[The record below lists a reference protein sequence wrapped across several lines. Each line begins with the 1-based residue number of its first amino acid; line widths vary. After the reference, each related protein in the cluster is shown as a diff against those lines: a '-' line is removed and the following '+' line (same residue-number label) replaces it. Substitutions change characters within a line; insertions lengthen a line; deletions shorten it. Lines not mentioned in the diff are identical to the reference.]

1 MRKKGKNSVGT
12 NKKVT
17 NWANWQIKWWQIS
30 QILLYMASSS
40 YSSHVLFI
48 HLTETHGPYHK
59 G

>member
-48 HLTETHGPYHK
+48 HL
-59 G
+59 